1 MSNMTIGYMEK
12 LCTTF
17 PKLTEPNQ
25 QYILGLA
32 EGLKKA
38 QNGRPEEQEKQGDSK
53 PKRVNE

>member
-38 QNGRPEEQEKQGDSK
+38 QNGRIRGNKNKTKTDPRK
-53 PKRVNE
+53 